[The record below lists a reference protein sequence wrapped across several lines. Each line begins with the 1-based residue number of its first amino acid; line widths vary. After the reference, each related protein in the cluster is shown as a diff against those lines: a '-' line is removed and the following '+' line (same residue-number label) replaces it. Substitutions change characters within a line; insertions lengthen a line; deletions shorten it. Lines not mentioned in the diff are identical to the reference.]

1 MQSMSESE
9 KEIMKIIWNNGGT
22 IYINKLLN
30 CVDEQKLKWGRATVR
45 TFLAR
50 LIEKGFITTRKQGKA
65 AEYIV
70 AVTEDEY
77 LSGQATAFVNTV
89 FNGSVKGLLTS
100 LFGQDSLDKDA
111 LDNLEDF
118 WEKAKEGLS

>member
-9 KEIMKIIWNNGGT
+9 KEIMRIIWNNGGA
-22 IYINKLLN
+22 IYINKLLDN
-30 CVDEQKLKWGRATVR
+30 VDEQGLKWGRATVR

-50 LIEKGFITTRKQGKA
+50 LIEKGFVTTKKQGKM
-65 AEYIV
+65 AEYI
-70 AVTEDEY
+70 ATVTEAEY
-77 LSGQATAFVNTV
+77 LSGQAAAFVNTV

-111 LDNLEDF
+111 LDSLIDF
-118 WEKAKEGLS
+118 WENTKEGMS